1 MSVPTNIP
9 ASGACHPS
17 VIANYTFILSFGHL
31 FLKSRFFVTY
41 IFFLRFTANK
51 SFKLNAVIMKKLF
64 FLLFAFIT
72 FCSFARQEKIE
83 GNGNVK
89 KEARQVS
96 GFTGVLVSGNMNVE
110 LTYGDSKDITVEA
123 DENLLPYIETTV
135 ENGNL
140 MVKTKDRVNIKSRNK
155 LIVRASL
162 TKVAKLRVSGSG
174 NITGNG
180 DFSNDGKTE
189 IAVSGSGNINVGI
202 NSFNE
207 TKINISGSGNVVIK
221 GKSTNNIDATISGS
235 GNIDCA
241 EVACNDVFAHV
252 SGSGNI
258 KVYANKSID
267 AKVSGSGNIYYKGSA
282 TQINLKSSGSGKII
296 KT

>member
-1 MSVPTNIP
+1 
-9 ASGACHPS
+9 
-17 VIANYTFILSFGHL
+17 
-31 FLKSRFFVTY
+31 
-41 IFFLRFTANK
+41 
-51 SFKLNAVIMKKLF
+51 MKKLLF
-64 FLLFAFIT
+64 VLFAFIAV
-72 FCSFARQEKIE
+72 SGYAQQQKIE

-89 KEARQVS
+89 KETRQVND
-96 GFTGVLVSGNMNVE
+96 FTGVLVSGSVNVDIS
-110 LTYGDSKDITVEA
+110 YGDSKSITVEG
-123 DENLLPYIETTV
+123 DENILPYIETVV

-140 MVKTKDRVNIKSRNK
+140 LVKTKDKVNIRSKNK
-155 LIVRASL
+155 IIVRASL
-162 TKVAKLRVSGSG
+162 TTVTRLRVAGSG

-180 DFSNDGKTE
+180 NFSNDSKTE
-189 IAVSGSGNINVGI
+189 IAVSGSGNINVGM

-207 TKINISGSGNVVIK
+207 TKINISGSGNVTLR

-282 TQINLKSSGSGKII
+282 TNINLKSSGSGKII
-296 KT
+296 KA